1 MGVVEAVP
9 FLFMYHLK
17 VFVVDSVTRDIVVV
31 AKDDN
36 VILLLLVVLTLD
48 YIFVFFDEF
57 IVLCLVI
64 ILFEVLKW
72 ASFSFVLFN

>member
-48 YIFVFFDEF
+48 YIFVFF
-57 IVLCLVI
+57 
-64 ILFEVLKW
+64 
-72 ASFSFVLFN
+72 